1 MSATTSLNSQ
11 ALEGAATVDALVAG
25 LTPSATFALL
35 DGVLTET
42 LALAMHNAV
51 ARQQTGGVIAQA
63 AVSAACAR
71 IAASA
76 DPLPEPGL
84 QPPPPPPQEANP

>member
-1 MSATTSLNSQ
+1 MPATSSLNSQ

-51 ARQQTGGVIAQA
+51 ARQQAGSVIAQA

-71 IAASA
+71 IVAAA
-76 DPLPEPGL
+76 GPPPEA
-84 QPPPPPPQEANP
+84 PPPPPPPPEAKP